1 MTTGCCDSPWLKPE
15 GCLVDPEGV
24 RTQAGNPRCWGGH
37 RMASR
42 EVVPRTWPQGL
53 NAAERIKAEMER
65 AALDN
70 PENPEEEEVFDDL
83 LWRQNVTDLHRVME
97 VAKSLW
103 LLLEHSN
110 EAMVRVALE
119 IALDGTYKKVLWWPD
134 FWFSDHE
141 KREYFKEIVRIKLA
155 IAIANAKGSAVD
167 FSEFEKNDEESELV
181 AKLRK
186 QIAELEA
193 ALRDARLEKEA
204 AEARIRELELAAKEA
219 EEKLAAMEKS
229 LEQLRREVK
238 EFRRQ
243 SDNAGPSA
251 SLEEL
256 ERVKQ
261 QLKQSEEKNAQLEE
275 MISQL
280 RKQLQ
285 EGNKSGDVEKIKSEL
300 QMAKKRIEEL
310 EQKLMDAQKE
320 IAILKRQKGGAPGPP
335 VPVATDDSEAIRRLK
350 EELEEERRRRQE
362 LEDLLKKTEAE
373 MDQLKKDIDA
383 ERKKSLDLSNQL
395 KNLPKSDNKKETIT
409 EIKEVTVPGG
419 LSEEQLRE
427 LEELRAK
434 AEELEKLK
442 AKLKKRD
449 QQIASL
455 QEDND
460 KLNEEQVRLLKLL
473 KQVREQLRILMEL
486 AEKKGLG
493 DVIKKLFEEAGLGK
507 TMADPD
513 YTCFD
518 RLYDDALRRMDK
530 QRRMEWYRLGNTGE
544 PPPSFKARQP
554 VRARCKILIPIS
566 LCLRGVHTSKDP
578 GSTAWRPMS
587 CHGTPE
593 VSAEIQQ
600 TAAVAPYL
608 HPSLIRRVCPDE
620 SRGQGVFTTRPLSS
634 GELLLASPPLAAVQG
649 VQEDALADSLA
660 DVILER
666 LADETFAAKFWSLSS
681 GSVGGE
687 SMPRKRPRCD
697 VRQQVLRIIAVNAHG
712 WPKDEQRGLGL
723 WQWQAYMNHAD
734 PMDAN
739 CSSVFIG
746 EVLLMRALR
755 DIDENQ
761 EVVNSYCPPSSSLT
775 LRKVILRHTGVP
787 LRPDM
792 ELTDETK
799 SLQAAVR
806 RSSSMME
813 AAMVAMHGSDPAEG
827 EQILAEVLA
836 MGCEPSVQRRNL
848 I

>member
-1 MTTGCCDSPWLKPE
+1 
-15 GCLVDPEGV
+15 
-24 RTQAGNPRCWGGH
+24 
-37 RMASR
+37 MASR

-70 PENPEEEEVFDDL
+70 PENPEEEVFDDL

-243 SDNAGPSA
+243 SDNQGPSA

-285 EGNKSGDVEKIKSEL
+285 EGNKSGEVEKIKSEL

-320 IAILKRQKGGAPGPP
+320 IAMLKRQKGGAPGPP
-335 VPVATDDSEAIRRLK
+335 TPVATDDSAAIRRLK
-350 EELEEERRRRQE
+350 EELEEERRRRLE
-362 LEDLLKKTEAE
+362 LEELLKKTEAE

-395 KNLPKSDNKKETIT
+395 KNLPKTDNKKETVT

-473 KQVREQLRILMEL
+473 KQVKEQLRILMEL

-544 PPPSFKARQP
+544 PPPSFKAKHAYRRRESPERLDGKQGRAATSVYCRNCVASVEVPNTSSQP
-554 VRARCKILIPIS
+554 ASRSPSPFERYDSAASTYYQAGNTYLQQSFSSTSLGSNRSLSPGGPHSRSISPSPGGAMDLRIQSIRPANGGHIALSVATWGDSNPSNPSCPPGGFQPAQTFHNMSTHMTHQLSRKTRSRSPEMRSRPSERNLPPLRDASNPQHRMMGSSSATELRRDHGHCGQVKGAPPGAGPAMFVAGMGPGKMRGAMFVQEPRPFRAAEFT
-566 LCLRGVHTSKDP
+566 GEDP
-578 GSTAWRPMS
+578 RMMWRP
-587 CHGTPE
+587 
-593 VSAEIQQ
+593 QK
-600 TAAVAPYL
+600 
-608 HPSLIRRVCPDE
+608 SL
-620 SRGQGVFTTRPLSS
+620 PLN
-634 GELLLASPPLAAVQG
+634 PPG
-649 VQEDALADSLA
+649 
-660 DVILER
+660 
-666 LADETFAAKFWSLSS
+666 
-681 GSVGGE
+681 
-687 SMPRKRPRCD
+687 
-697 VRQQVLRIIAVNAHG
+697 
-712 WPKDEQRGLGL
+712 
-723 WQWQAYMNHAD
+723 
-734 PMDAN
+734 
-739 CSSVFIG
+739 
-746 EVLLMRALR
+746 LR
-755 DIDENQ
+755 D
-761 EVVNSYCPPSSSLT
+761 
-775 LRKVILRHTGVP
+775 
-787 LRPDM
+787 
-792 ELTDETK
+792 
-799 SLQAAVR
+799 
-806 RSSSMME
+806 
-813 AAMVAMHGSDPAEG
+813 
-827 EQILAEVLA
+827 
-836 MGCEPSVQRRNL
+836 
-848 I
+848 

>member
-1 MTTGCCDSPWLKPE
+1 
-15 GCLVDPEGV
+15 
-24 RTQAGNPRCWGGH
+24 
-37 RMASR
+37 MASR

-544 PPPSFKARQP
+544 PPPSFKAKHAYRRRESPDRLDGKQGRAATTVYCRNCGASVEVPNTTSQP
-554 VRARCKILIPIS
+554 ASRSPSPFERYDSAASTYYQAGNTYLQQSFSSTS
-566 LCLRGVHTSKDP
+566 LGSNRSLSPHSRSLSPTPGGAMDLRIQSI
-578 GSTAWRPMS
+578 RPANGGHIALS
-587 CHGTPE
+587 
-593 VSAEIQQ
+593 
-600 TAAVAPYL
+600 VATWGDSNP
-608 HPSLIRRVCPDE
+608 
-620 SRGQGVFTTRPLSS
+620 
-634 GELLLASPPLAAVQG
+634 ASPPPGAFQPAHTFHNMPAHMTHQLSRKTRSRSPETMRSRPSERNLPPLRDTSNPQHRMMGSASATELRRDNSHCGQVKG
-649 VQEDALADSLA
+649 APGSGPAMFVSGMGPGKMRGAMFVQEP
-660 DVILER
+660 R
-666 LADETFAAKFWSLSS
+666 PFHRAAEFT
-681 GSVGGE
+681 GE
-687 SMPRKRPRCD
+687 DPRMMWRP
-697 VRQQVLRIIAVNAHG
+697 Q
-712 WPKDEQRGLGL
+712 
-723 WQWQAYMNHAD
+723 
-734 PMDAN
+734 
-739 CSSVFIG
+739 
-746 EVLLMRALR
+746 
-755 DIDENQ
+755 
-761 EVVNSYCPPSSSLT
+761 
-775 LRKVILRHTGVP
+775 
-787 LRPDM
+787 
-792 ELTDETK
+792 K
-799 SLQAAVR
+799 SLPLNPPGVR
-806 RSSSMME
+806 ES
-813 AAMVAMHGSDPAEG
+813 
-827 EQILAEVLA
+827 
-836 MGCEPSVQRRNL
+836 
-848 I
+848 